1 MTVTAER
8 TRTVSFLPTKG
19 VQRMSLKEDPE
30 FRTVWSPESYA
41 DTTNSAVRF
50 VPVLKGVAVMG
61 YLWAAVTDD
70 AAGYVPREDA
80 DVAGFNVSVEWVQR
94 LRAAKAD
101 GLAPLQALRRWVGEP
116 EDPQAGHIEPGS
128 ERELPSVAALEK
140 LAGQ

>member
-1 MTVTAER
+1 
-8 TRTVSFLPTKG
+8 
-19 VQRMSLKEDPE
+19 
-30 FRTVWSPESYA
+30 
-41 DTTNSAVRF
+41 
-50 VPVLKGVAVMG
+50 MG

-70 AAGYVPREDA
+70 AADYVPREDA